1 MTTLSL
7 LVHCQTIAYTAFTLA
22 VLVLLPQWIPN
33 QQHTCWRLIYDA
45 LTSDAIEEVEF
56 REGQVVDRQRILH
69 HFNFRSFRIFGFFD
83 DFAMPTACPGD
94 SVSMANNY
102 EHNIQRAFIPCISVA
117 TGSRHRLYTY
127 LLVLLGPCL
136 LLSFGRMTAVC

>member
-1 MTTLSL
+1 MTKFSL

-56 REGQVVDRQRILH
+56 HEGQVVDRQWILH
-69 HFNFRSFRIFGFFD
+69 LIDFRSFQIFGFLD
-83 DFAMPTACPGD
+83 DFVMPSARPGD
-94 SVSMANNY
+94 LVFLRQTTTS
-102 EHNIQRAFIPCISVA
+102 QIPKLDLNFSNASNGLIYW
-117 TGSRHRLYTY
+117 L
-127 LLVLLGPCL
+127 
-136 LLSFGRMTAVC
+136 